1 MTIFEKI
8 RKIGISQFVCFIF
21 ITTAMFFWSRFF
33 SDKEFSWA
41 TIYEHR
47 EDTKMYIAKTQK
59 CTLLYCMDL
68 YRPFLYMLGY
78 YLVLNSHLQ
87 NKMR

>member
-1 MTIFEKI
+1 MNIFQKI

-47 EDTKMYIAKTQK
+47 EDTKMYIA
-59 CTLLYCMDL
+59 LLYGFIS
-68 YRPFLYMLGY
+68 PFLYMLGY
-78 YLVLNSHLQ
+78 YLILNSHLQ
-87 NKMR
+87 IKLNMR

>member
-1 MTIFEKI
+1 MNIFQKI

-47 EDTKMYIAKTQK
+47 EDTKMYIA
-59 CTLLYCMDL
+59 LLYGFISALFIHVGILSCFKF
-68 YRPFLYMLGY
+68 PP
-78 YLVLNSHLQ
+78 S
-87 NKMR
+87 K

>member
-1 MTIFEKI
+1 MNIFQKIHKTGI
-8 RKIGISQFVCFIF
+8 RKFVCFIF

-47 EDTKMYIAKTQK
+47 KDIKMYMD
-59 CTLLYCMDL
+59 LLYGFIVWI
-68 YRPFLYMLGY
+68 YISPFYTCWDIILF
-78 YLVLNSHLQ
+78 
-87 NKMR
+87 